1 MRNFNPLSPLYH
13 LNPYLIKKAIV
24 AMMTLVKAVATQED
38 YSFPKAVKQG
48 LSHVTRV
55 TAEVARL
62 WSNSTF
68 AEEGYHL
75 GRV

>member
-1 MRNFNPLSPLYH
+1 MDQQWVTNLSAQ
-13 LNPYLIKKAIV
+13 AIV

-48 LSHVTRV
+48 LSQVTRV

-68 AEEGYHL
+68 AEDGYYL
-75 GRV
+75 GRGGEQG